1 MTAWTTF
8 VTKLFRDRSKKN
20 PDYKFKNALK
30 DAAKLYKKGG
40 ADGDKEEEKYAAG
53 ELEPELEPEV
63 ASELEPEL
71 EPEVASELEPEV
83 EPELEPEVASELE
96 PEVEPVPGAP
106 VQTAGSESCR
116 FGGKRNS
123 RRNKKGG
130 KKSSRKMKKGGKKS
144 LRKSKGSRASKK
156 NRA

>member
-40 ADGDKEEEKYAAG
+40 ADGDKEEEKYDAG
-53 ELEPELEPEV
+53 
-63 ASELEPEL
+63 EL

-83 EPELEPEVASELE
+83 TSELEPEVASELE
-96 PEVEPVPGAP
+96 PEPEPEVASELEPVPGAP
-106 VQTAGSESCR
+106 VQTAGSESCGV
-116 FGGKRNS
+116 GGKRNS

>member
-53 ELEPELEPEV
+53 ELEPEPEPEVASELEPEV

-71 EPEVASELEPEV
+71 EPEP
-83 EPELEPEVASELE
+83 EPEVASELE
-96 PEVEPVPGAP
+96 PVPAAQ

>member
-40 ADGDKEEEKYAAG
+40 ADGDDVEEAS
-53 ELEPELEPEV
+53 ELEPEVASAPELEPEV
-63 ASELEPEL
+63 ASAPEPET
-71 EPEVASELEPEV
+71 VADE
-83 EPELEPEVASELE
+83 
-96 PEVEPVPGAP
+96 P
-106 VQTAGSESCR
+106 VQTAGSESCG

-144 LRKSKGSRASKK
+144 LRKSKGSCASKK

>member
-40 ADGDKEEEKYAAG
+40 DEVEDAS
-53 ELEPELEPEV
+53 ELELEV
-63 ASELEPEL
+63 ASEPEPEP
-71 EPEVASELEPEV
+71 EPQPEVAYGVASELGTVAEPEP
-83 EPELEPEVASELE
+83 EPEPEPEF
-96 PEVEPVPGAP
+96 EPVAYEP
-106 VQTAGSESCR
+106 VQTAGSKSCR

>member
-40 ADGDKEEEKYAAG
+40 ADGDKEEEKYDAG
-53 ELEPELEPEV
+53 
-63 ASELEPEL
+63 EL

-83 EPELEPEVASELE
+83 ASELE
-96 PEVEPVPGAP
+96 PEHDAP
-106 VQTAGSESCR
+106 AQTAGSESCR

>member
-40 ADGDKEEEKYAAG
+40 ADGDEVEEEKGDAS
-53 ELEPELEPEV
+53 ELEPEVASAPEFEPELASAPELEPELASAPELEPEV
-63 ASELEPEL
+63 ASEL
-71 EPEVASELEPEV
+71 
-83 EPELEPEVASELE
+83 
-96 PEVEPVPGAP
+96 EPVPGAP

>member
-40 ADGDKEEEKYAAG
+40 ADGDEVEEAS
-53 ELEPELEPEV
+53 ELEPEV
-63 ASELEPEL
+63 ASELESEVVP
-71 EPEVASELEPEV
+71 EPEPDFAS
-83 EPELEPEVASELE
+83 
-96 PEVEPVPGAP
+96 EVEPVPGAQG
-106 VQTAGSESCR
+106 QTAGSESCR

>member
-40 ADGDKEEEKYAAG
+40 ETLADDAG
-53 ELEPELEPEV
+53 ELEPKV
-63 ASELEPEL
+63 ASEL

-83 EPELEPEVASELE
+83 ASELE
-96 PEVEPVPGAP
+96 PEHDAP